1 MGILNAV
8 LNKVFDVLFLPVR
21 GLSPWVAMILVSLLT
36 SFLMLLIFRH
46 TSNQAGIRKEKNLIK
61 AHLLELRLFK
71 DNMGVQLRAQGR
83 ILLANFRYV
92 AHNMKPMLVMIVPV
106 LLILIQ
112 LNLWFGA
119 ESLKPGD
126 TVLVKVRL
134 VEGKYP
140 SEVPASLAVSPELEI
155 ETPSV
160 SRTRPRSI
168 GVSGRRRPE
177 RAGSPSR
184 SAERPSSR
192 ALRSAR
198 RASSPSPFSSR
209 GGTSSSRSS
218 IPARLPCP
226 RPPWSGRSRSS
237 TRPPPC
243 PSLAG
248 TFTGSS
254 SISYSRSLSDTPSR
268 ACSRSRSKGAPS

>member
-1 MGILNAV
+1 MGILNSV

-21 GLSPWVAMILVSLLT
+21 GLSPWVAMVLVSLLT

-71 DNMGVQLRAQGR
+71 DNMGIQLRAQGR

-126 TVLVKVRL
+126 SVLVKVRL
-134 VEGKYP
+134 VAGSYP
-140 SEVPASLAVSPELEI
+140 SEVPAALAVSPELEI
-155 ETPSV
+155 ETPALRIEDEAEIDWRLRAKTAGNGRLTLTVGGETVGKSV
-160 SRTRPRSI
+160 SVGATRLVPIAVLKPGRNLVEQVLNPGEAPLPSTSVVRSI
-168 GVSGRRRPE
+168 EVTYPPASMSLFGWHIHWLIVYFILSIAFGYAFKGVFKVE
-177 RAGSPSR
+177 
-184 SAERPSSR
+184 
-192 ALRSAR
+192 
-198 RASSPSPFSSR
+198 
-209 GGTSSSRSS
+209 
-218 IPARLPCP
+218 I
-226 RPPWSGRSRSS
+226 
-237 TRPPPC
+237 
-243 PSLAG
+243 
-248 TFTGSS
+248 
-254 SISYSRSLSDTPSR
+254 
-268 ACSRSRSKGAPS
+268 